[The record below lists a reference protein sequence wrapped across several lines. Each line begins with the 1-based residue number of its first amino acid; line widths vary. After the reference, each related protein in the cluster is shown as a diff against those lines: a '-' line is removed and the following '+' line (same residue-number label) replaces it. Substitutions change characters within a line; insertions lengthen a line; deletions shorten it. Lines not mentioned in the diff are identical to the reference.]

1 MTGKKPVSVKLAR
14 PIPVLILYNSVYVEE
29 NGEVHF
35 FRDIYGQD
43 ALLEEALASGRH

>member
-1 MTGKKPVSVKLAR
+1 VM
-14 PIPVLILYNSVYVEE
+14 E

-43 ALLEEALASGRH
+43 ALLEKALLTRSHSE

>member
-1 MTGKKPVSVKLAR
+1 M
-14 PIPVLILYNSVYVEE
+14 E

-43 ALLEEALASGRH
+43 AVLEQAFLNHIDSE